1 MIRLTYL
8 LLLSLAA
15 SLSTSAQEVWSLQRC
30 IQTGLDANLS
40 VQAADLGVESA
51 LLERRRWDYAMLPTV
66 NGNVNFGYQFGRT
79 IDPTSNAFI
88 ETTTNFSQGSLNAT
102 LVVFDG
108 FRIRNSREQARFSTM
123 AQKAGAD
130 DARNNA
136 ALQIATAYINVL
148 FAEEQLEV
156 TRQQRLLAQQQLD
169 QIDKLVNAG
178 LRAENERYPILSQV
192 SQSEYQVI
200 LQENARD
207 QAYLNLK
214 QAMLVDPSVAF
225 RVARPDFDPEQLD
238 DPAGVPAEALFQQAL
253 QQQPIMQVVHWEEK
267 SAEKGESIARA
278 GLMPSI
284 RLFGGLTTAYSNN
297 FLDFQNPDISNA
309 QFVPGTPQQVI
320 IDGEDKF
327 ITPYVLEGLEF
338 NPLPFL
344 DQVDR
349 NFGKNVG
356 INLSVPLY
364 NNHQSRIGM
373 QQARVNLE
381 RARLQTEQTR
391 QQLKT
396 TIESAVQS
404 ARAARLQ
411 YIAARESLDAQ
422 RTAFEVTSRRFEL
435 GAANLV
441 EFTTA
446 KTNLDLAQNQWIL
459 GKYEYLFRMKILDFY
474 MGKPL
479 TL

>member
-1 MIRLTYL
+1 MIRWILPI
-8 LLLSLAA
+8 LLSLIAT
-15 SLSTSAQEVWSLQRC
+15 LPVTAQEVWSLQRC

-40 VQAADLGVESA
+40 VQAADLGVEGA

-88 ETTTNFSQGSLNAT
+88 ETTTSFSQGSLNAT

-108 FRIRNSREQARFSTM
+108 FRIRHSREQARFSTM
-123 AQKAGAD
+123 AQKASAD

-178 LRAENERYPILSQV
+178 LRAENERFPILSQV
-192 SQSEYQVI
+192 AQNDYQVI

-207 QAYLNLK
+207 QAYLTLK
-214 QAMLVDPSVAF
+214 QTMMVDPATNF
-225 RVARPDFDPEQLD
+225 RVARPDVDPAQLD
-238 DPAGVPAEALFQQAL
+238 DPTGIPAEALYQQAL
-253 QQQPIMQVVHWEEK
+253 QQQPIIQAVHFQEK
-267 SAEKGESIARA
+267 SAEKGVSIARS
-278 GLMPSI
+278 GLIPSI

-309 QFVPGTPQQVI
+309 QLVPGTPQRVI

-327 ITPYVLEGLEF
+327 ITPYVVEGLAF
-338 NPLPFL
+338 NPLPFM
-344 DQVDR
+344 DQIDR

-356 INLSVPLY
+356 VNLSVPLY

-381 RARLQTEQTR
+381 QARLQTEQTR

-396 TIESAVQS
+396 TIESAAQA

-411 YIAARESLDAQ
+411 YIAASEALDAQ

-441 EFTTA
+441 EFTNA
-446 KTNLDLAQNQWIL
+446 KTNLDLAQNQWII